1 MNAVDFARQA
11 LDFVHSSFRG
21 TITDLTDDQAN
32 HPVAGTAGSIASSM
46 AHLVVA
52 EDSIVHVLLA
62 GAQTLAEG
70 EFKDRTGI
78 NLPQW
83 FNDEQ
88 WRSSVRVQVA
98 PFKVYAD
105 AVFAA
110 TEAWVSSRT
119 ADDLER
125 PLDLTEYG
133 IGQVNE
139 GWAIAALL
147 VAHAGN
153 LTGEVS
159 ALKGTQGLKGYPF

>member
-11 LDFVHSSFRG
+11 LDFVHSSFRN
-21 TITDLTDDQAN
+21 TIADLTDDRAN
-32 HPVAGTAGSIASSM
+32 HLVVGTAGSIASSM
-46 AHLVVA
+46 AHMVVA

-88 WRSSVRVQVA
+88 WRSAVRVQLA
-98 PFKVYAD
+98 PFRAYAD
-105 AVFAA
+105 AVFGA

-119 ADDLER
+119 AENLDR
-125 PLDLTEYG
+125 PLDLTEFG

-139 GWAIAALL
+139 GWAIGALL
-147 VAHAGN
+147 VVHGGN

-159 ALKGTQGLKGYPF
+159 ALKGAQGLKGYPF